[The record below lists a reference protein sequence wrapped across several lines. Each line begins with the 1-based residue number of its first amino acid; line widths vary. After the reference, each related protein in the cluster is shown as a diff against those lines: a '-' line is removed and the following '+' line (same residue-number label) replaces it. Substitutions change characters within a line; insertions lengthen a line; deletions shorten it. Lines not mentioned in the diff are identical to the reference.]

1 MKKLS
6 VVYTG
11 WGERFEL
18 GMLGDNGTDLI
29 FEYSSEALQRG
40 LELSP
45 LHLALRQ
52 PAYDGFP
59 DHQFPMPCPTAGACC

>member
-6 VVYTG
+6 VVYAG

-18 GMLGDNGTDLI
+18 GKLGDDGTNLI
-29 FEYSSEALQRG
+29 FEYSSEAQQRG

-45 LHLALRQ
+45 LHLA
-52 PAYDGFP
+52 
-59 DHQFPMPCPTAGACC
+59 